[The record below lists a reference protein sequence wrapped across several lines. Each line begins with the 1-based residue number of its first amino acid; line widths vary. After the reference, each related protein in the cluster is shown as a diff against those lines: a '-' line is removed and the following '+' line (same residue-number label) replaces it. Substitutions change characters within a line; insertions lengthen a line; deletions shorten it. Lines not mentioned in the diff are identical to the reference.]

1 MGRRRKLS
9 DGFSARLDLRRG
21 RLHLDE
27 RIAAAL
33 APWLARRR
41 WGRIEECILS
51 VSPPWPIL
59 EEGIRKG
66 EPWEGRVWLTPLALP
81 CRLIATPGRSAHSL
95 RLHLEPLIPVERL
108 AQWEALKE
116 PLYVLDGE
124 GRVLWLNAAASD
136 FWRLSRASFLERPI
150 WEWVSPAQ
158 RGALEEAWR
167 RLFHENLPAI
177 WEVTLGAEG
186 ERGPARWLAA
196 PGPTW
201 GVIRQTA
208 SGAEERLHRGLSQA
222 LGMLAELSHHLHHPR
237 ALISSALHLLMEIWK
252 ADVAAAYQVQGR
264 QLELLASFGL
274 DEGFSAQFGRLEL
287 DEPAYMTF
295 ATHRYAW
302 YIEDIRTAELAP
314 ITRAVSERA
323 GIRTLVMLPLIHR
336 GAPRGLLAFGYR
348 WPRPA
353 APMERELLTLLS
365 AQIVLALVTAE
376 NLQSAHAELDR
387 QREALAQVSEAG
399 RGAAWISDGKEWLDL
414 ALKVAVGL
422 ARAEAGA
429 LFLLEE
435 GHEALALAAA
445 VGFEGRDAGAIPW
458 AEMSSE
464 AGEAERFSP
473 LPWEHLPT
481 PLQDVLPPPAFAHA
495 ALMPLRFAGRVVG
508 WLTLGWGPRPPALT
522 EIEIHSIEGL
532 GGLIASTASTFQL
545 LDQIQ
550 RMARELEAFHQMAC
564 LPGSAGDLAS
574 LAIEALER
582 IVKGLGVEGAWLEL
596 PGEEGRWIHGRDPE
610 AIQVLI
616 ARLPPERVAEALHEG
631 RVQVGWRPPDQTWPG
646 DIHAWILIPLRAQGH
661 TIGLLG
667 LASAHPQRWVPAALR
682 SLMAIGDQLG
692 VAMEMARLNRR
703 ERRRGQLMER
713 LGRAMAEQAAE
724 TDPEGILRRTVAL
737 ACELF
742 GADHAQIWLWS
753 ASKGELVLRA
763 TANPERD
770 SPGRRLPRERVV
782 ELLGKFL
789 SEPEIL
795 SDIGDLGLAGEAV
808 GGAALPAR
816 KALVAPLKHGRRT
829 LGYLTL
835 WTEAGKDFQA
845 EEREAVHL
853 LAFHTA
859 VAFQNAVLHQETQ
872 RRIRDLGALVVG
884 AAMAA
889 STLSTEEVLWQAA
902 RHLVG
907 VLQVPHCAV
916 LLLDASSEALVVQV
930 DYAHPG
936 RYPESSPAPEIGR
949 RYPLAE
955 YPAMARLLQGGD
967 FLIVRTDDPEADT
980 RERMRLQGS
989 GYSVCLMLPLW
1000 AQGRA
1005 IGLIEIRDVRLWNFA
1020 EEEIQLARALADQ
1033 IGVALANTML
1043 YEAERRR
1050 AHLLA
1055 ALSRISRALTALL
1068 RSGEV
1073 FETAARLLVEEMV
1086 CDGAVVFLISH
1097 EPSWV
1102 EVAASSGLL
1111 SEHLP
1116 KGSAWPITGALA
1128 WSVERDLIVRIPDVT
1143 RDPGH
1148 VSFAVEGIQPAR
1160 SAIIVPLRV
1169 EGFVVGALALLS
1181 IQPNAFSP
1189 DDEPLF
1195 RSLADHMSL
1204 ALHNARLYE
1213 ESQKRIAELTALQE
1227 MAAQVT
1233 ATLDLRQAMETVA
1246 RRLMEHTRADRV
1258 YIHLL
1263 SQEGER
1269 WRSGIVF
1276 IRSKGVLVETPPP
1289 CLEGVTETVV
1299 RSARPLVIPDVA
1311 VHPLFQ
1317 DPEAQAWGIGAIAA
1331 FPLRHGGQVM
1341 GVLHV
1346 VFESPRL
1353 FSADELR
1360 WLSTVVDHVAVAIAN
1375 ARLYEEAMSRLREL
1389 ETLRRASE
1397 LVVRFADLDALI
1409 EQIIQLLQEE
1419 PAFQFVALFL
1429 TDPED
1434 PNLLVRYRTGPREEE
1449 TQRASRLRLG
1459 EGVVGRAGT
1468 SRSPVL
1474 VSDVRHDEGYL
1485 PMIPQTRAELAVP
1498 LLIGD
1503 RLVGVLDVQSPE
1515 PGAFREDHVRFLSA
1529 LAGQLAI
1536 ALENARLFHQVRR
1549 RLNELHILY
1558 EVITAATT
1566 TLDPELVIRQ
1576 ALLAIQRTLGFEAV
1590 ECLLLE
1596 EGSGR
1601 LQGYGHYGFSEQAL
1615 QVLLTIHQGITG
1627 RVVRTGVPA
1636 LVPDVTQDPDYV
1648 EADPRTRSE
1657 LAVPMRVGERIIGAL
1672 NAESPRP
1679 NAFTEEDLRLMTT
1692 LAGHLAVILENARLY
1707 RETAQRLHEVTT
1719 LYEFARRMSTTLDL
1733 GVLLDS
1739 VVVTLREVLRCR
1751 AANIMLLNPRTEMLE
1766 IRAAAGVK
1774 DRWRHEARLRVGEGI
1789 AGQVV
1794 QEKRPI
1800 YVPDTR
1806 EDPRFVVFDPSVRSL
1821 LCVPLMVGDRVIGVL
1836 SVDHEIPHAFQPEHE
1851 RLLTIVA
1858 AQAAAAIE
1866 NARLFYELKAH
1877 AEELR
1882 RAYEELQ
1889 EADRLK
1895 DEIVQNV
1902 SHELRT
1908 PLTFIK
1914 GYVDLLLDGSMG
1926 PLTEAQREAVEIIAE
1941 KTNLLAR
1948 LVSDIVTLQR
1958 IERGMLS
1965 CEAVDI
1971 VALARVAVQ
1980 GFQLTVTQPGL
1991 EITMEDPGGPLIVW
2005 GDRERLS
2012 QVLDNLLHNAVKF
2025 SPHGGRITVR
2035 IVDQGEHALVSVQDT
2050 GIGIPPDKLD
2060 RIFER
2065 FYQVDGSTKRRF
2077 GGMGLGLAIV
2087 KRIVEAHGG
2096 RVWAE
2101 SELGKGSTFYFT
2113 IPKPSA
2119 AASDA
2124 LLEFLFGE
2132 S

>member
-1 MGRRRKLS
+1 MGRRRKRP

-27 RIAAAL
+27 RIANAL
-33 APWLARRR
+33 APWLGRRR
-41 WGRIEECILS
+41 WGRIEECIRS
-51 VSPPWPIL
+51 IFPSWSIV

-66 EPWEGRVWLTPLALP
+66 EPREGHVWLTSLALP
-81 CRLIATPGRSAHSL
+81 CRWTAWPGRSAHSL
-95 RLHLEPLIPVERL
+95 RLDLEPLIPVERL
-108 AQWEALKE
+108 AQWEVLKE

-136 FWRLSRASFLERPI
+136 FWRLPRENFLGRLM
-150 WEWVSPAQ
+150 WGWVSPAQ
-158 RGALEEAWR
+158 RGALEKAWR
-167 RLFHENLPAI
+167 QLFHKDLPAT
-177 WEVTLGAEG
+177 WEVILGVEG

-201 GVIRQTA
+201 GVIRQTV
-208 SGAEERLHRGLSQA
+208 SGVEEWLHRGLSQA

-252 ADVAAAYQVQGR
+252 ADAAAAYQVQGR
-264 QLELLASFGL
+264 QLELLVSFGL

-287 DEPAYMTF
+287 DESVYTTF
-295 ATHRYAW
+295 VTHRYAW
-302 YIEDIRTAELAP
+302 YIEDIRTADLAP
-314 ITRAVSERA
+314 ITRVVSERA
-323 GIRTLVMLPLIHR
+323 GIRTLVMLPLIHG
-336 GAPRGLLAFGYR
+336 GAPRALLAFGYR

-353 APMERELLTLLS
+353 SPMERELLTLLS
-365 AQIVLALVTAE
+365 AQIALALVTAE

-387 QREALAQVSEAG
+387 HREALAQVSDVG
-399 RGAAWISDGKEWLDL
+399 RGVAHIADGKEWLDL
-414 ALKVAVGL
+414 ALKVAVGR
-422 ARAEAGA
+422 AQAEAGA
-429 LFLLEE
+429 IFLFEE
-435 GHEALALAAA
+435 ERGALALVSAL
-445 VGFEGRDAGAIPW
+445 GFESRGTDAIPW
-458 AEMSSE
+458 AGMDSAVDASE
-464 AGEAERFSP
+464 GFLP
-473 LPWEHLPT
+473 LSWEHLPP
-481 PLQDVLPPPAFAHA
+481 PLQEVLPPAVFAHA
-495 ALMPLRFAGRVVG
+495 ALMPLRFAGRQVG
-508 WLTLGWGPRPPALT
+508 WLALGWGLHPPALT
-522 EIEIHSIEGL
+522 ETEVRSIEGL
-532 GGLIASTASTFQL
+532 GGLIASTASTLQR
-545 LDQIQ
+545 LDQI
-550 RMARELEAFHQMAC
+550 RRK
-564 LPGSAGDLAS
+564 AS
-574 LAIEALER
+574 I
-582 IVKGLGVEGAWLEL
+582 
-596 PGEEGRWIHGRDPE
+596 
-610 AIQVLI
+610 
-616 ARLPPERVAEALHEG
+616 
-631 RVQVGWRPPDQTWPG
+631 
-646 DIHAWILIPLRAQGH
+646 
-661 TIGLLG
+661 
-667 LASAHPQRWVPAALR
+667 
-682 SLMAIGDQLG
+682 SL
-692 VAMEMARLNRR
+692 R
-703 ERRRGQLMER
+703 ERRRGQLMKQ

-724 TDPEGILRRTVAL
+724 ADPEGILRRTVVL

-742 GADHAQIWLWS
+742 GGDHAQIWIWD
-753 ASKGELVLRA
+753 ASKQALVLRA
-763 TANPERD
+763 TTDPERD
-770 SPGRRLPRERVV
+770 PIGRRLPRERVI
-782 ELLGKFL
+782 ELLGGSL
-789 SEPEIL
+789 SEPRAL
-795 SDIGDLGLAGEAV
+795 LDTGDLRPAGEAA
-808 GGAALPAR
+808 GAAPLAR
-816 KALVAPLKHGRRT
+816 QALVVPLGHGRRT

-835 WTEAGKDFQA
+835 WAEAGKDFQA

-859 VAFQNAVLHQETQ
+859 VAFQNAVSRQEAQ

-884 AAMAA
+884 AAMAS
-889 STLSTEEVLWQAA
+889 STLSPETLLRQAVC
-902 RHLVG
+902 HLVG
-907 VLQVPHCAV
+907 VLQAAYCAIM
-916 LLLDASSEALVVQV
+916 LLDTSGEALVVRADCV
-930 DYAHPG
+930 HPE
-936 RYPESSPAPEIGR
+936 RHTENSSPPEIGR
-949 RYPLAE
+949 CYALAE

-967 FLIVRTDDPEADT
+967 FLIVRTDDPEADAQ
-980 RERMRLQGS
+980 ERMRLQES
-989 GYSVCLMLPLW
+989 GCSVGLMLPLW

-1005 IGLIEIRDVRLWNFA
+1005 IGLIEIRDTRLGNFT

-1050 AHLLA
+1050 VRLLA
-1055 ALSRISRALTALL
+1055 ALSRISQSLVALL

-1097 EPSWV
+1097 EPSWA
-1102 EVAASSGLL
+1102 EVAASSGLF

-1116 KGSAWPITGALA
+1116 KGSVWPITGALA
-1128 WSVERDLIVRIPDVT
+1128 WSVERDIVVRIPDIL
-1143 RDPGH
+1143 RDPKLMP
-1148 VSFAVEGIQPAR
+1148 FAVEGAQPAR
-1160 SAIIVPLRV
+1160 SAIIAPLRV
-1169 EGFVVGALALLS
+1169 EGVVVGALVLLS
-1181 IQPNAFSP
+1181 IQPDAFSP

-1213 ESQKRIAELTALQE
+1213 ESQKRIAELTTLQE

-1233 ATLDLRQAMETVA
+1233 ATLDLRQALETVA
-1246 RRLMEHTRADRV
+1246 QRLMEHTRADRV
-1258 YIHLL
+1258 YILL
-1263 SQEGER
+1263 GPEGER
-1269 WRSGIVF
+1269 WRSGITRT
-1276 IRSKGVLVETPPP
+1276 RSGEVLFEATHSG
-1289 CLEGVTETVV
+1289 LEAVAETVI
-1299 RSARPLVIPDVA
+1299 RSARPLLIPDTA

-1317 DPEAQAWGIGAIAA
+1317 GPEGQAWGIRAIAA
-1331 FPLRHGGQVM
+1331 FPLRHGGQVI
-1341 GVLHV
+1341 GALHV

-1360 WLSTVVDHVAVAIAN
+1360 WLSTVVDQVAVAIAN

-1389 ETLRRASE
+1389 ETIHRASE
-1397 LVVRFADLDALI
+1397 IIVRFADLDALI
-1409 EQIIQLLQEE
+1409 EQIIRLLQEE
-1419 PAFQFVALFL
+1419 PAFRFVALFL
-1429 TDPED
+1429 TDPRD
-1434 PNLLVRYRTGPREEE
+1434 PNILVRYRTGSREEE
-1449 TQRASRLRLG
+1449 SRRASRLRLG
-1459 EGVVGRAGT
+1459 EGVVGRAGA

-1474 VSDVRHDEGYL
+1474 VSDVQRDEGYL
-1485 PMIPQTRAELAVP
+1485 PMIPSTRSELAVP

-1566 TLDPELVIRQ
+1566 ALDPELVIRQ
-1576 ALLAIQRTLGFEAV
+1576 ALLAIRRTLGFEAV

-1596 EGSGR
+1596 EGTGR
-1601 LQGYGHYGFSEQAL
+1601 LRSYGHYGFSEQAL
-1615 QVLLTIHQGITG
+1615 QVPLTIHQGIIG

-1657 LAVPMRVGERIIGAL
+1657 LVVPMRVGERIIGVL

-1707 RETAQRLHEVTT
+1707 RETAQRLREVTT

-1733 GVLLDS
+1733 GILLDS

-1751 AANIMLLNPRTEMLE
+1751 AANIMLLNPKTEMLE

-1821 LCVPLMVGDRVIGVL
+1821 MCVPLMVSDRVIGVL
-1836 SVDHEIPHAFQPEHE
+1836 SVDHEVPHAFQPEHE

-1858 AQAAAAIE
+1858 TQAAAAIE
-1866 NARLFYELKAH
+1866 NARLFYELRAH

-1941 KTNLLAR
+1941 KTNLLTR

-1958 IERGMLS
+1958 IERGTLS

-1980 GFQLTVTQPGL
+1980 SFQLTVTQPGL
-1991 EITMEDPGGPLIVW
+1991 EITMEDPGGPLMVW

-2025 SPHGGRITVR
+2025 SPSGGRITVR
-2035 IVDQGEHALVSVQDT
+2035 IADHGDHVLVSVQDT

-2060 RIFER
+2060 RIFDR

-2132 S
+2132 P